1 MNLLNNLKNVSEI
14 ISKAGEVK
22 NVLDSVSIIKKSE
35 NKKTPKNNEVK
46 NLTLQSVNESAMEQ
60 PQQVQNGIVSEDG
73 LIIPSTINTI
83 EEMQDFLKMAERHA
97 SYSIQSM
104 LQVQMTVIRYIQ
116 SPTLVDSS
124 LDTMIMSLRESLSET
139 EDENYR
145 KRIKKMFHRMLANYI
160 FFMDARFKMEI
171 QNDKDAANTLLSVAG
186 ENLSKNI
193 VEVATMAVTGPIG
206 ISAISSMSVTNLFDT
221 KNDNI
226 ITLTINWVNSGKR
239 ITEKTKDFF
248 DSILAI
254 IKKLDKYQPI
264 IDRSMLLY
272 GAIERYAS
280 ALSDYYMKDEIEK
293 CNKEIQELKNIL
305 TNKFNVKDLSSGF
318 LQKFINTPTSLTAKL
333 VKLNMQ
339 LDKARE
345 IQIKHNS
352 SLINIHKKSD
362 DSKIADLECEIYKL
376 KDEANRLINELKNK
390 LTNLEN
396 QKNNLYE
403 FLIAVANKYDD
414 TI

>member
-264 IDRSMLLY
+264 IGRSMLLY

-376 KDEANRLINELKNK
+376 KDEVNRLINELKNK

>member
-264 IDRSMLLY
+264 IGRSMLLY

>member
-193 VEVATMAVTGPIG
+193 VEVVTMAVTGPIG

-264 IDRSMLLY
+264 IGRSMLLY

>member
-1 MNLLNNLKNVSEI
+1 
-14 ISKAGEVK
+14 
-22 NVLDSVSIIKKSE
+22 
-35 NKKTPKNNEVK
+35 
-46 NLTLQSVNESAMEQ
+46 
-60 PQQVQNGIVSEDG
+60 
-73 LIIPSTINTI
+73 
-83 EEMQDFLKMAERHA
+83 MQDFLKMAERHA

-186 ENLSKNI
+186 ESLSKNI

-264 IDRSMLLY
+264 IGRSMLLY